1 MKTQNFLDPYVG
13 NVLTEGLGALRS
25 PEQVAKALLHRPEL
39 PPPME
44 GIPPYI
50 AVHMLMSVI
59 DLHLP
64 RLVTTRLH
72 QTIELMVRRS
82 YHYRDPKLAST
93 WTSISG
99 QAGVGRPPAMPIFAA
114 AVIGHSGCGK
124 SEAIKRCFA
133 TFPSQVIHHRSFP
146 NLVGGFNQLVYLS
159 VLAPENGGGAE
170 LARQLMRAHDAA
182 CGTKRFEHELSIEK
196 PNPMKML
203 ETWQQVAC
211 ASFLGILHID
221 EIQNLFKLPSL
232 IERAAKNKSRRRA
245 ELKVAEDRT
254 LRWLLNF
261 ISTSQV
267 PVLISGTPDG
277 MRALARRVSTT
288 QRIATMGAHE
298 FTRFES
304 AVDTS
309 YRDTFLK
316 ELGKYQFV
324 HTKLAVD
331 DELAKL
337 IIELT
342 AGVPRIIVALWI
354 AAHRI
359 AYERKTNDLR
369 LSDFNRASQT
379 FLKPLAPAVA
389 ALKSGDP
396 SLMATFEDMLPTE
409 VAFWDQFWSEVSR
422 T

>member
-1 MKTQNFLDPYVG
+1 MKTQGLPDPYAG
-13 NVLTEGLGALRS
+13 NILTEGLGALRS

-39 PPPME
+39 PPPMQ

-50 AVHMLMSVI
+50 AVHMLMSVV

-82 YHYRDPKLAST
+82 YSYRDPKLAST
-93 WTSISG
+93 WASISG
-99 QAGVGRPPAMPIFAA
+99 QAGVSRPPAMPIFAA
-114 AVIGHSGCGK
+114 AVEGYSGTGK

-133 TFPSQVIHHRSFP
+133 TFPSQIVHHRSFP
-146 NLVGGFNQLVYLS
+146 NIVGGFNQPVYLS

-170 LARQLMRAHDAA
+170 LARQLMRAYDAA
-182 CGTKRFEHELSIEK
+182 CGTKRFEHELSIER

-232 IERAAKNKSRRRA
+232 KERSAKNNSRRRA
-245 ELKVAEDRT
+245 ELKVAQDQT

-261 ISTSQV
+261 MSTSQI

-277 MRALARRVSTT
+277 MRALKRRAATT
-288 QRIATMGAHE
+288 QRIVTMGAHE
-298 FTRFES
+298 FTPFES
-304 AVDTS
+304 ANDIS

-331 DELAKL
+331 DDLAKL

-342 AGVPRIIVALWI
+342 AGVPRIIIALWI

-369 LSDFNRASQT
+369 LSDFKKASET
-379 FLKPLAPAVA
+379 YLKPVASAVA

-396 SLMATFEDMLPTE
+396 SRMAAFEDMMPTE
-409 VAFWDQFWSEVSR
+409 VDFWDQFWTNGSS